1 MTPPSISVASL
12 ETSVENVDYERL
24 EDNTTTSIPMQPSLR
39 LFQGI
44 TEEANFEDG
53 EDSDGE
59 IGPFFDAV
67 EREESMD
74 DAYDE
79 NPILSL
85 ETSIESN
92 DADVPP
98 PPPFTRGRT
107 DKTRNLKIMPIFFLL
122 EPFDVV
128 HT

>member
-1 MTPPSISVASL
+1 MA
-12 ETSVENVDYERL
+12 YERL
-24 EDNTTTSIPMQPSLR
+24 EDNTTTSIPIQPSLQ

-44 TEEANFEDG
+44 TEEATFEDG
-53 EDSDGE
+53 EDSGGE

-67 EREESMD
+67 EHEESMD

-79 NPILSL
+79 EPILSL

-98 PPPFTRGRT
+98 PPPFAL
-107 DKTRNLKIMPIFFLL
+107 DELKKMKVVKLKALL
-122 EPFDVV
+122 TEGK
-128 HT
+128 